1 MHWSGVFRLF
11 SGLSIHA
18 TMVSR
23 LNEDIFSSSRGKVKV
38 EYNARDFYLSLF
50 WLCCAVLI
58 QQVWFGLVIVFSTLL
73 IAFMTWI

>member
-1 MHWSGVFRLF
+1 
-11 SGLSIHA
+11 
-18 TMVSR
+18 
-23 LNEDIFSSSRGKVKV
+23 VKV